1 MVQTHTPT
9 ASSQYRPPRV
19 LIVEDEFL
27 IASLIEDMVTGLGYS
42 VAGVAVT
49 VAEALKEFSELNF
62 DVVLLDINLD
72 GQRNPETANF
82 LLERGIPFAFVSGY
96 DTVINPHHAHVPM
109 LHKPFTDEQ
118 LGAALAELVGPG
130 EVQDMMAD
138 GTDSTTPPTTKQPS

>member
-1 MVQTHTPT
+1 MVQTHSPT
-9 ASSQYRPPRV
+9 ASPQYRPHRV

-27 IASLIEDMVTGLGYS
+27 IAQLIEEMVAGLGYS
-42 VAGVAVT
+42 VAGVART
-49 VAEALKEFSELNF
+49 VAEALEGFLEYNF

-96 DTVINPHHAHVPM
+96 DAVIDPHHAHVPL

-118 LGAALAELVGPG
+118 LGAVLAELIGPSG
-130 EVQDMMAD
+130 IRNEIA
-138 GTDSTTPPTTKQPS
+138 

>member
-1 MVQTHTPT
+1 
-9 ASSQYRPPRV
+9 
-19 LIVEDEFL
+19 
-27 IASLIEDMVTGLGYS
+27 MVTGLGYS

-96 DTVINPHHAHVPM
+96 DTVTDRHHAHVPM

-130 EVQDMMAD
+130 EVQDMMTD
-138 GTDSTTPPTTKQPS
+138 GADSTTPPSTKQPS